1 MAASYSESDEIV
13 RILRIVA
20 LGPFSAGGP
29 PAYNSTFADEIEPF
43 VDGLRLDKMRLGA
56 SLDA

>member
-1 MAASYSESDEIV
+1 MAASYSERDEIV

-20 LGPFSAGGP
+20 VERFSAGGP
-29 PAYNSTFADEIEPF
+29 PAYNSMSPDEIEPF